1 MIDREIDNKIQKG
14 IGDFHR
20 RIFMKSKVS
29 ETNQSMS
36 KRERLETAFA
46 LKEPDQ
52 TPILGGWIACPE
64 HIMTITGATA
74 EEYWSNP
81 TEVSI
86 SAYEKLGTDGLVSI
100 FVPRNRDDFRCVD
113 SNSYAKAAPG
123 LSLEDALE
131 GIDALPSPETI
142 ESQFDFDA
150 AYENFRQSL
159 KQTQARCGEMVWMPA
174 QWGAGA
180 RVSWYGSYGYEN
192 FFYVVGLYPD
202 RARKLME
209 VGGAQGKCQSRL
221 VAKAVSEGL
230 YPRAVLLGEDICTQR
245 GPMISPDFLERHYAP
260 QLRYGLEPLLEVGC
274 RPVWHCDGDVRPM
287 LDFLIDVGVQGFQGF
302 QPECG
307 MLLEEIVQR
316 RTRDGEPLMIFGP
329 LAVTT
334 ELPVCSAE
342 EIFSKVK
349 NAIDI
354 CKGNASLVIFTAN
367 TINPDVPLENILAMY
382 EAVMS

>member
-1 MIDREIDNKIQKG
+1 
-14 IGDFHR
+14 
-20 RIFMKSKVS
+20 MKFTVS

-46 LKEPDQ
+46 LKEPDR

-74 EEYWSNP
+74 EEYWSDP
-81 TEVSI
+81 TGVSI
-86 SAYEKLGTDGLVSI
+86 LAYEKLGTDGLVSI

-113 SNSYAKAAPG
+113 SHSYVKADPG
-123 LSLEDALE
+123 ISLEDALAR
-131 GIDALPSPETI
+131 IDALPSPETI

-159 KQTQARCGEMVWMPA
+159 EQTQARCGEMVWMPA
-174 QWGAGA
+174 QWSAGA

-209 VGGAQGKCQSRL
+209 VGGAQGRCQSRL
-221 VAKAVSEGL
+221 VARAVSEGL
-230 YPRAVLLGEDICTQR
+230 YPHAVLLGEDICTQR
-245 GPMISPDFLERHYAP
+245 GPMISPDFLERYYAP

-307 MLLEEIVQR
+307 MLFEEIVQR
-316 RTRDGEPLMIFGP
+316 RTRDGEPLIIFGP

-334 ELPVCSAE
+334 ELPVCTPE

-349 NAIDI
+349 HAIEL